1 MQIVRYMSDR
11 YEEIAHERCSSADD
25 REGYAEARR
34 MLLIGE
40 AVGARRLNLGLS
52 QTERAARG
60 SCTDVREADSASSMR
75 TGRPYAAELKP
86 ARPAYP
92 SATGR

>member
-1 MQIVRYMSDR
+1 MQIVRYISDR
-11 YEEIAHERCSSADD
+11 CKQIAHERCSSADD

-34 MLLIGE
+34 TLLIGK

-52 QTERAARG
+52 HTEL
-60 SCTDVREADSASSMR
+60 E
-75 TGRPYAAELKP
+75 P